1 MRVPIDIPPYH
12 AMLVLCALALLALV
26 YAEGW
31 TWPLKAAAC
40 MIPVSLL
47 LG

>member
-1 MRVPIDIPPYH
+1 MRRPIEIPPYD
-12 AMLVLCALALLALV
+12 AALVLCALALLALV

-31 TWPLKAAAC
+31 IWPLKAAAC